1 MLCIESMVKHFNRKC
16 KDKNKASNRGLKKSH
31 KNIMNVV
38 AVLVTNQMIIED
50 FRSLIAER

>member
-16 KDKNKASNRGLKKSH
+16 KDKNKASSRGLKKSH